1 MTLTTYLLY
10 ITAVAVLV
18 LSPGPTMLMCITRA
32 IQNGPGAA
40 LSAGLGSVSAALG
53 TMLLSALGLG
63 ALLAASE
70 LAFNVLKLVG
80 AAYLIYLGIKT
91 WRSPAAVLGQ
101 AGAEA
106 ESEAAPAHRTLS
118 RRASYA
124 QGFMVGASNPKAL
137 LFAAAFFP
145 QFLNPATALLPQFAV
160 LGTTFA
166 AMELTVLSVC
176 AFGAARVAPLLT
188 SADHIRWVNRVCG
201 GIFAAMGG
209 VVLTMR
215 RHA

>member
-18 LSPGPTMLMCITRA
+18 LTPGPTMLMCITRA
-32 IQNGPGAA
+32 IQTGPGSA
-40 LSAGLGSVSAALG
+40 LSAGLGSVTAALG

-63 ALLAASE
+63 ALLGASE
-70 LAFNVLKLVG
+70 LAFNVLKVVG
-80 AAYLIYLGIKT
+80 AAYLVYLGIKT
-91 WRSPAAVLGQ
+91 WRSPVAVLGQ
-101 AGAEA
+101 VEGVG
-106 ESEAAPAHRTLS
+106 SPAYRPLS

-145 QFLNPATALLPQFAV
+145 QFLNSATALLPQFAV
-160 LGTTFA
+160 LGVTFA
-166 AMELTVLSVC
+166 AMELTVLSTC
-176 AFGAARVAPLLT
+176 AFGAARVAPLLAST
-188 SADHIRWVNRVCG
+188 DRIRWVNRVCG
-201 GIFAAMGG
+201 GIFATMGG

>member
-10 ITAVAVLV
+10 IAAVAVLV

-32 IQNGPGAA
+32 IQHGWDRA
-40 LSAGLGSVSAALG
+40 LCAGLGSVTAALG
-53 TMLLSALGLG
+53 AMLLSALGLG

-70 LAFNVLKLVG
+70 TAFTILKVIG

-91 WRSPAAVLGQ
+91 WNSPALAMGKNTPAVGPRM
-101 AGAEA
+101 G
-106 ESEAAPAHRTLS
+106 RG
-118 RRASYA
+118 ASYL
-124 QGFMVGASNPKAL
+124 QGFLVGASNPKGL

-145 QFLNPATALLPQFAV
+145 QFMNASSALAPQFAI
-160 LGTTFA
+160 LGGTFA
-166 AMELTVLSVC
+166 VMELTVLTLC
-176 AFGAARVAPLLT
+176 AFGAASIAPWLASET
-188 SADHIRWVNRVCG
+188 RIRWVNRACG
-201 GIFAAMGG
+201 GIFALMGG

>member
-1 MTLTTYLLY
+1 MILTTYLLY

-32 IQNGPGAA
+32 IQHGWGRA
-40 LSAGLGSVSAALG
+40 LCAGLGSVTAALG

-63 ALLAASE
+63 ALLATSE
-70 LAFNVLKLVG
+70 LAFTVLKVVG

-91 WRSPAAVLGQ
+91 WRSPVAVM
-101 AGAEA
+101 
-106 ESEAAPAHRTLS
+106 S
-118 RRASYA
+118 RPDDGVPQTMGKAASYA

-145 QFLNPATALLPQFAV
+145 QFLNPDVALVPQFAI
-160 LGTTFA
+160 LGATFA
-166 AMELTVLSVC
+166 AMELSVLTTC
-176 AFGAARVAPLLT
+176 AFGAARIAPMLA
-188 SADHIRWVNRVCG
+188 SNERIRWVNRVCG
-201 GIFAAMGG
+201 GVFAAMGG

-215 RHA
+215 RHG